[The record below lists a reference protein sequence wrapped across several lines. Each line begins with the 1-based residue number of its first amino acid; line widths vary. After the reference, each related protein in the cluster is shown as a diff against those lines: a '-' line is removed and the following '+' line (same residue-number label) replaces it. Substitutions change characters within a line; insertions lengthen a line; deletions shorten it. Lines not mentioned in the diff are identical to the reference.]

1 MNKPLSLSYRP
12 DIDGLRA
19 LAVLLVIGFHYFPD
33 SIPNGFLGVDV
44 FFVISGFLITGIIL
58 RGLEA
63 DTFTIMDFYERR
75 VRRIFPALLV
85 LLCAAI
91 ILGWFLLIAIEYKQL
106 TNHISAAAIFVS
118 NFLLWSEGD
127 YFDNEAYTKPLLHLW
142 SLAVEEQFYL
152 IWPIVLMSLYRLS
165 SKNTF
170 IFILIF
176 FSSSL
181 LLQIILSVTNPT
193 AAFYFPLARAWEL
206 MVGAILAYMTFHI
219 RFANLLLRV
228 GELKHITSLVGFALL
243 FSPLLLISNASWFYS
258 GLALIP
264 VLGVTLLIAAGVEGW
279 VNRFIL
285 KNKILVGIGLISY
298 PLYLWHWFILSMARI
313 LKGSMPDD
321 ATKKWLIG
329 LSFILAIF
337 TYFFIEKPLRFSE
350 QRKVISLGLVIVMT
364 IIGVLGF
371 LGYRQGGLK
380 FREGESYFFA
390 SKFGDIGNQVFY
402 EYLLNKNFFPC
413 QAVQFL
419 DAAPKWGDFK
429 RCRQSKP
436 NGQHDLTIIGDSHGE
451 HLFVG
456 LAEALPNYNV
466 VYYTRG
472 SLPSIQN
479 QDFLEIYKY
488 VAKSGTKTVIISAYW
503 TAYFNTVNKS
513 SPLAFASQLIE
524 TTSFLTKS
532 GISVYLIDDV
542 PFFSFDPQVCKY
554 RRGVG
559 VKTTCSADER
569 NYRYW
574 YNQIIS
580 ELSKVSSADPNVT
593 LVRTDSL
600 FCKGTNCSMANGDEL
615 LYRDKNHLNL
625 NGTRFVGK
633 YLTDTYLKVGLLEK

>member
-228 GELKHITSLVGFALL
+228 GELKHITSLIGFALL
-243 FSPLLLISNASWFYS
+243 FSPLLLISNAS
-258 GLALIP
+258 
-264 VLGVTLLIAAGVEGW
+264 
-279 VNRFIL
+279 
-285 KNKILVGIGLISY
+285 
-298 PLYLWHWFILSMARI
+298 
-313 LKGSMPDD
+313 
-321 ATKKWLIG
+321 
-329 LSFILAIF
+329 
-337 TYFFIEKPLRFSE
+337 
-350 QRKVISLGLVIVMT
+350 
-364 IIGVLGF
+364 
-371 LGYRQGGLK
+371 
-380 FREGESYFFA
+380 
-390 SKFGDIGNQVFY
+390 
-402 EYLLNKNFFPC
+402 
-413 QAVQFL
+413 
-419 DAAPKWGDFK
+419 
-429 RCRQSKP
+429 
-436 NGQHDLTIIGDSHGE
+436 
-451 HLFVG
+451 
-456 LAEALPNYNV
+456 
-466 VYYTRG
+466 
-472 SLPSIQN
+472 
-479 QDFLEIYKY
+479 
-488 VAKSGTKTVIISAYW
+488 
-503 TAYFNTVNKS
+503 
-513 SPLAFASQLIE
+513 
-524 TTSFLTKS
+524 
-532 GISVYLIDDV
+532 
-542 PFFSFDPQVCKY
+542 
-554 RRGVG
+554 
-559 VKTTCSADER
+559 
-569 NYRYW
+569 
-574 YNQIIS
+574 
-580 ELSKVSSADPNVT
+580 
-593 LVRTDSL
+593 
-600 FCKGTNCSMANGDEL
+600 
-615 LYRDKNHLNL
+615 
-625 NGTRFVGK
+625 
-633 YLTDTYLKVGLLEK
+633 